1 MKLTDYIDNL
11 LSQEYNEES
20 IRITSVHKAKGLEA
34 ENVFVLNEGEVC
46 KAISFDQIQQ
56 EKNLSYISL
65 TRAKN
70 NLYLVSENNDE
81 SYDDEKVI
89 FENDGEFLF

>member
-1 MKLTDYIDNL
+1 M
-11 LSQEYNEES
+11 
-20 IRITSVHKAKGLEA
+20 
-34 ENVFVLNEGEVC
+34 C
-46 KAISFDQIQQ
+46 KAISFEQSQQ

-81 SYDDEKVI
+81 SYDDEKVM
-89 FENDGEFLF
+89 FEDDGEFLF